1 MASLKDL
8 LTEKM
13 EDYALEPGA
22 ATLDLVLFHDALLHV
37 CRIHRILS
45 QPRGNALLV
54 GVGGSGRKSLA
65 RLAAFVAELKVFSIE
80 ITRTYRH
87 TEFREDLKGLYRL
100 AGVTGKPTLFLF
112 DETQVGADE
121 SCMEQS
127 RWRGCQPPSVWMFA
141 IKTGLQPDWGMCAA
155 AAAVPIYFMCLG
167 CFVWLVSWPCF

>member
-1 MASLKDL
+1 MRSNLDPPPYAPVRDMGSLKDL

-22 ATLDLVLFHDALLHV
+22 AALDLVLFHDALLHV

-112 DETQVGADE
+112 DETQVGAVRRE
-121 SCMEQS
+121 AGGTAILHLCAP
-127 RWRGCQPPSVWMFA
+127 CVPSQLLCTYYLPSTQCCNN
-141 IKTGLQPDWGMCAA
+141 TG
-155 AAAVPIYFMCLG
+155 
-167 CFVWLVSWPCF
+167 